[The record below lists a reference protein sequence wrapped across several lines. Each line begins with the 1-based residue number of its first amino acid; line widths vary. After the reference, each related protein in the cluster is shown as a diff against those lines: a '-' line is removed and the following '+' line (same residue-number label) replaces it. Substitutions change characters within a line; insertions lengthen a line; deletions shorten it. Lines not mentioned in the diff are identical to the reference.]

1 MNTRQ
6 KGFSVLTLTIILSVA
21 SVLYTTKMAR
31 TQLIDNLVLGNYYR
45 NSEAFVNAES
55 GINLVLSKL
64 NSVDIASQ
72 MLRNLPFT
80 YPAIMTPTSAYQ
92 VTITKLEYGKLSI
105 TSIGKSQ
112 DRSASRK
119 ISLQV
124 RYTTD
129 FNVPISPLSSNGKL
143 NLDSTSTIND
153 GCEGVEKADC
163 RSPGNISEQLI
174 VSQPGI
180 AQEETEACRGNA
192 LQANN
197 VDESAF
203 YGATIDENGDSR
215 LKEINNNEWGS
226 AASSEGSI
234 FDQVG
239 PIEDMDNAGSLF
251 ESTFGVTLEA
261 GKDELGSSGEVERID
276 MTVTDAISCSEQLH
290 DIGDDT
296 TIIYIKGDCNID
308 SNDASHRNAFDNN
321 RFTIGS
327 PEHPKMIFIEGGT
340 FTTQPNTGA
349 SVIGVLYLL
358 PKEYNVIDEN
368 GEIVY
373 IDGEKQTYQD
383 QSVDMGGIRVNGALL
398 SEYNCS
404 ADSYDTTNQGT
415 KQHFSARYDKRILNE
430 LYNQLGMTA
439 SRSHYQLVAGSWRD
453 F

>member
-1 MNTRQ
+1 
-6 KGFSVLTLTIILSVA
+6 
-21 SVLYTTKMAR
+21 MAG

-55 GINLVLSKL
+55 GINLVLSQL

-80 YPAIMTPTSAYQ
+80 YPATMTATSRYQ
-92 VTITKLEYGKLSI
+92 VTISKLKYGKLAI

-112 DRSASRK
+112 DRSASRE

-143 NLDSTSTIND
+143 NIESTATIND
-153 GCEGVEKADC
+153 GCEGVGKADC

-174 VSQPGI
+174 VSQPR
-180 AQEETEACRGNA
+180 AVQEETEACRGDV
-192 LQANN
+192 LQS

-203 YGATIDENGDSR
+203 YGSIIDEDGDSR
-215 LKEINNNEWGS
+215 LKEINNNEWGA

-239 PIEDMDNAGSLF
+239 PIEDMNNAESLF
-251 ESTFGVTLEA
+251 ESTFGITLEA
-261 GKDELGSSGEVERID
+261 GKDELRSSGEVERID

-308 SNDASHRNAFDNN
+308 SNDASHRNAFENK

-327 PEHPKMIFIEGGT
+327 PDHPKMIFMEGGT

-358 PKEYNVIDEN
+358 PGEYNVIDEN
-368 GEIVY
+368 GEVVY

-404 ADSYDTTNQGT
+404 ADSYDTTNQRT
-415 KQHFSARYDKRILNE
+415 KQYFSTRYDKKILNE

-439 SRSHYQLVAGSWRD
+439 STSHYQLVEGSWRD